1 LIELEQQ
8 QWLHSFRM
16 RNAWLFPLTHW
27 NWKAALIAAVIRA
40 GACMAALWH
49 SPVHAREH
57 FGAVE
62 AAYVL
67 LTSGIFSAW
76 QQQALDVKP
85 RRLSWAI
92 VVLVVT
98 LGSLA
103 ADSVLH
109 LWLDHGNMRALG
121 IGALVATLISA
132 MFHWHVMQNGAM
144 LVGENGRSLA
154 HDLKQMPR
162 LIALF
167 VWNPIRWAVNRVRT
181 GEAARAAATDPE
193 IEIAA

>member
-1 LIELEQQ
+1 
-8 QWLHSFRM
+8 M

-27 NWKAALIAAVIRA
+27 NWKAALVTAICRA

-49 SPVHAREH
+49 SPLHAREH

-67 LTSGIFSAW
+67 LTAGIFSAW

-85 RRLSWAI
+85 RQLAWTTIVLAI
-92 VVLVVT
+92 P

-103 ADSVLH
+103 ADSALH

-121 IGALVATLISA
+121 IGGLVVTLVSA

-144 LVGENGRSLA
+144 LVGESGRSFA
-154 HDLKQMPR
+154 DDMKQMPR
-162 LIALF
+162 LIATF
-167 VWNPIRWAVNRVRT
+167 VWNPIRAVINRIRAGQVPA
-181 GEAARAAATDPE
+181 EAE
-193 IEIAA
+193 EMEIA

>member
-1 LIELEQQ
+1 
-8 QWLHSFRM
+8 M

-27 NWKAALIAAVIRA
+27 NWKAALITAICRA

-49 SPVHAREH
+49 SPLYAREH

-67 LTSGIFSAW
+67 LTAGVFSAW

-85 RRLSWAI
+85 RKLAWVITVLAI
-92 VVLVVT
+92 P

-103 ADSVLH
+103 ADSGLH

-121 IGALVATLISA
+121 IGALIVTVVSA
-132 MFHWHVMQNGAM
+132 MYHWHLMQNGAM
-144 LVGENGRSLA
+144 LVGESSRSFVDDMKL
-154 HDLKQMPR
+154 LPR
-162 LIALF
+162 LTVTFVTEPIQALM
-167 VWNPIRWAVNRVRT
+167 NRVRAA
-181 GEAARAAATDPE
+181 EAPAKPGE

>member
-1 LIELEQQ
+1 
-8 QWLHSFRM
+8 M

-27 NWKAALIAAVIRA
+27 NWKAALITAICRA

-49 SPVHAREH
+49 SPLHAREH

-67 LTSGIFSAW
+67 LTAGIFSAW

-85 RRLSWAI
+85 RRLAWAV
-92 VVLVVT
+92 VVLAIP

-103 ADSVLH
+103 ADSALH

-121 IGALVATLISA
+121 IGGLIATLISA

-144 LVGENGRSLA
+144 LVGESSRSFVD
-154 HDLKQMPR
+154 DLKQMPR
-162 LIALF
+162 LVATF
-167 VWNPIRWAVNRVRT
+167 VWDPVRT
-181 GEAARAAATDPE
+181 VINRTRADQATAEAEEMEVAA
-193 IEIAA
+193 

>member
-1 LIELEQQ
+1 
-8 QWLHSFRM
+8 M

-27 NWKAALIAAVIRA
+27 NWKAALITALCRA

-49 SPVHAREH
+49 SPLYAREH

-67 LTSGIFSAW
+67 LTAGVFSAW

-85 RRLSWAI
+85 RQLAWSITVLAI
-92 VVLVVT
+92 P

-103 ADSVLH
+103 GDSALH

-121 IGALVATLISA
+121 VGAIIVTVISA
-132 MFHWHVMQNGAM
+132 MFHWHIMQNGAM
-144 LVGENGRSLA
+144 LIGKDSRSFT
-154 HDLKQMPR
+154 DDMKQMPR
-162 LIALF
+162 LITSF
-167 VWNPIRWAVNRVRT
+167 VWEPIQAVMHRIRSEQVPAKA
-181 GEAARAAATDPE
+181 EE
-193 IEIAA
+193 MEIAI

>member
-1 LIELEQQ
+1 
-8 QWLHSFRM
+8 M

-27 NWKAALIAAVIRA
+27 NWKAALITAICRA

-49 SPVHAREH
+49 SPLHAREH

-67 LTSGIFSAW
+67 LTAGIFSAW

-85 RRLSWAI
+85 RRLAWTV
-92 VVLVVT
+92 VVLAIP

-103 ADSVLH
+103 ADSALH

-121 IGALVATLISA
+121 IGGLIVTLFSA

-144 LVGENGRSLA
+144 LVGESSRSLV
-154 HDLKQMPR
+154 DDMKQMPR
-162 LIALF
+162 LVATF
-167 VWNPIRWAVNRVRT
+167 VWDPIRAVINRTRT
-181 GEAARAAATDPE
+181 DQATAEAKEMEVAA
-193 IEIAA
+193 

>member
-1 LIELEQQ
+1 MKTA
-8 QWLHSFRM
+8 SRFD
-16 RNAWLFPLTHW
+16 AWLFPLTHW
-27 NWKAALIAAVIRA
+27 NWKAALITAVLRA

-49 SPVHAREH
+49 SPAHTREH

-92 VVLVVT
+92 VVLVIP

-103 ADSVLH
+103 ADSALH
-109 LWLDHGNMRALG
+109 IWLDHGNMRALG
-121 IGALVATLISA
+121 IGALIATLVSA

-144 LVGENGRSLA
+144 LVGEKSRSLA
-154 HDLKQMPR
+154 DDMKRMPR
-162 LIALF
+162 LIATF
-167 VWNPIRWAVNRVRT
+167 VSNPIRWLVTSLRPASLPE
-181 GEAARAAATDPE
+181 GSAQDPE
-193 IEIAA
+193 VEIAA